1 MVKRKRNSVAVKA
14 EEPKKEESTL
24 PLVRTSDEPVVK
36 KVKWINKQR
45 VLVFA
50 ARGITQRDR
59 HLMVDLRDMMPQ
71 SKTESKFERKDP
83 LFVINEICEMKNCN
97 KCIFFE
103 GRKKQDLFLWLA
115 DVPKGPSAK
124 FYIENVHT
132 MKELKMTGNCL
143 KGTRPLLS
151 FDSSFDSQ
159 PYWSLLKELVTQI
172 FSTPRNHPKSQPFF
186 DHVFTFT
193 IIENRIWFRNFQ
205 ILEEDGQ
212 LAEIGPRFVLNPIK
226 VFEGSFGGET
236 LWENPNYVTPN
247 AYRRMLSLQ
256 TGLKY
261 RQKIEQ
267 KLSLAARQPTD
278 DLCDLDSLDEEVYQ
292 DKTPTEVADEVRN
305 QKLEENGNRKKKE
318 KKKKKKNPTAVGNN
332 RKSTNMFQE
341 ILGES
346 DDE

>member
-1 MVKRKRNSVAVKA
+1 
-14 EEPKKEESTL
+14 
-24 PLVRTSDEPVVK
+24 
-36 KVKWINKQR
+36 
-45 VLVFA
+45 
-50 ARGITQRDR
+50 
-59 HLMVDLRDMMPQ
+59 MVDLRDMMPH

-83 LFVINEICEMKNCN
+83 LFVINEICEMKNCS

-115 DVPKGPSAK
+115 NVPKGPSAK

-151 FDSSFDSQ
+151 FDSSFDTQ
-159 PYWSLLKELVTQI
+159 PYWSLLKELMTQI
-172 FSTPRNHPKSQPFF
+172 FSTPKNHPKSQPFF

-226 VFEGSFGGET
+226 VFDGSFGGET
-236 LWENPNYVTPN
+236 IWENPNYVTPN
-247 AYRRMLSLQ
+247 AYRRMLNLQ

-267 KLSLAARQPTD
+267 KLSLAARQPTG
-278 DLCDLDSLDEEVYQ
+278 DLYDIDALDEEVFE
-292 DKTPTEVADEVRN
+292 DKNPTQIANEVIN
-305 QKLEENGNRKKKE
+305 QRIDDGKKKKKE
-318 KKKKKKNPTAVGNN
+318 KKRKNKNTTTGKKSG
-332 RKSTNMFQE
+332 RDMFQE
-341 ILGES
+341 ILADS

>member
-1 MVKRKRNSVAVKA
+1 MVKRKRSTISLEVEKPKQ
-14 EEPKKEESTL
+14 EENIL
-24 PLVRTSDEPVVK
+24 PLVRASDEPLTK
-36 KVKWINKQR
+36 KAKWINKQR

-59 HLMVDLRDMMPQ
+59 HLMVDLRDMMPH

-83 LFVINEICEMKNCN
+83 LFVINEICEMKNCS

-115 DVPKGPSAK
+115 NVPKGPSAK

-151 FDSSFDSQ
+151 FDSSFDTQ
-159 PYWSLLKELVTQI
+159 PYWSLLKELMTQI
-172 FSTPRNHPKSQPFF
+172 FSTPKNHPKSQPFF

-226 VFEGSFGGET
+226 VFDGSFGGET
-236 LWENPNYVTPN
+236 IWENPNYVTPN
-247 AYRRMLSLQ
+247 AYRRMLNLQ

-267 KLSLAARQPTD
+267 KLSLAARQPTG
-278 DLCDLDSLDEEVYQ
+278 DLYDIDALDEEVFE
-292 DKTPTEVADEVRN
+292 DKNPTQIANEVIN
-305 QKLEENGNRKKKE
+305 QRIDDGKKKKKE
-318 KKKKKKNPTAVGNN
+318 KKRKNKNTTTGKKSG
-332 RKSTNMFQE
+332 RDMFQE
-341 ILGES
+341 ILADS